1 MVKVMRQIVL
11 IILSQAQ
18 FLIKMNEI
26 KTVFVAGAGLM
37 GSGIAHSIITNA
49 KIPVY
54 LYDLSNEFLDSGLT
68 RIKAT
73 LEKSLEKNLITRE
86 ELDSALENL
95 HLTLTLEDA
104 ALADLV
110 IEAVAEKI
118 EIKKELFSKL
128 DSICK
133 PETIFASNTSSLPI
147 TKLAAST
154 KRSSKF
160 IGMHFFSPVDR
171 MKLIEIIKG
180 IDTSEETLNSVIA
193 FAGTLK
199 KETSTSQDFPGFIT
213 TRLGVVL
220 MNEAAFCL
228 FEGVGTAEDIDLGMK
243 LGYNHPIGPLAL
255 ADAIGLDVCLS
266 ILDIMFEEYKDSKYR
281 ACPIFRKLINA
292 GHLGK
297 KTKRGFYKY

>member
-1 MVKVMRQIVL
+1 
-11 IILSQAQ
+11 
-18 FLIKMNEI
+18 MNKI
-26 KTVFVAGAGLM
+26 NAVFVAGAGLM

-49 KIPVY
+49 KLPVY
-54 LYDLSNEFLDSGLT
+54 LYDLSDEFLQKGVS

-73 LEKSLEKNLITRE
+73 FAKSIEKNLMTE
-86 ELDSALENL
+86 EDAKHALSLL
-95 HLTLTLEDA
+95 HPTLNLEDA
-104 ALADLV
+104 KSIELV

-118 EIKKELFSKL
+118 EIKRDLFGKL
-128 DSICK
+128 DKICPK
-133 PETIFASNTSSLPI
+133 ETIFASNTSSLPI
-147 TKLAAST
+147 TKIATST
-154 KRSSKF
+154 TRTDKF

-180 IDTSEETLNSVIA
+180 TDTS
-193 FAGTLK
+193 
-199 KETSTSQDFPGFIT
+199 KETFETIKDFTEQLNKQISVSEDYPGFIT

-266 ILDIMFEEYKDSKYR
+266 ILDIMYDEYKDSKYR
-281 ACPIFRKLINA
+281 ACPLFRKLINA

-297 KTKRGFYKY
+297 KTKKGFYNYT

>member
-1 MVKVMRQIVL
+1 MEKIN
-11 IILSQAQ
+11 A
-18 FLIKMNEI
+18 
-26 KTVFVAGAGLM
+26 VFVAGAGLM
-37 GSGIAHSIITNA
+37 GSGIAHAVITNA
-49 KIPVY
+49 GVPVY
-54 LYDLSNEFLDSGLT
+54 LYDLSDEYLQKGIS

-73 LEKSLEKNLITRE
+73 YAKAVEKNLLSQHDVDTALALLHPT
-86 ELDSALENL
+86 LDLN
-95 HLTLTLEDA
+95 DA
-104 ALADLV
+104 AKANLV
-110 IEAVAEKI
+110 IEAVAENI
-118 EIKKELFSKL
+118 EVKRQLFQKL
-128 DSICK
+128 DEICSA
-133 PETIFASNTSSLPI
+133 ETIFASNTSSLPI

-154 KRSSKF
+154 KRSDKF

-180 IDTSEETLNSVIA
+180 IDTSVDTFNKVKSFTEV
-193 FAGTLK
+193 LK
-199 KETSTSQDFPGFIT
+199 KETSVSEDYPGFIT

-266 ILDIMFEEYKDSKYR
+266 ILDIMYEEYKDSKYR
-281 ACPIFRKLINA
+281 ACPLFRKLINA

-297 KTKRGFYKY
+297 KTKRGFYTYN